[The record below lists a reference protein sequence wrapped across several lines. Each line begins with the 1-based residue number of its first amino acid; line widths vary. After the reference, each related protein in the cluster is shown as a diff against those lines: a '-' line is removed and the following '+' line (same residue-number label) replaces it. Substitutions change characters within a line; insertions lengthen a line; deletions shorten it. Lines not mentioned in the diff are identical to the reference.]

1 MESRVST
8 GYAVKSISTME
19 PLMVRPEQQCP
30 FEQANQPE
38 TITEDNER
46 DINIDHNIVEDDDD
60 DDDDMDDDTE
70 EEDEGVGF
78 EVVANRPASLTI
90 GE

>member
-8 GYAVKSISTME
+8 GYAVKPISTME

-38 TITEDNER
+38 TIIEDNER
-46 DINIDHNIVEDDDD
+46 DINIDHNIEEED

-78 EVVANRPASLTI
+78 EVVANRPASLTN